1 MPIGS
6 SFDGFLD
13 EEGIREEVKLKAM
26 SYLLSRLN
34 IASNQEQPYQNLLAI
49 VESIALKG
57 MPKEDILSHL
67 YSLYDNISDDYDD
80 EMGDLIQDIEV
91 GKQKLPSHELEND

>member
-34 IASNQEQPYQNLLAI
+34 TASNQEQPYQNLLAI
-49 VESIALKG
+49 VDSIAFKG

-67 YSLYDNISDDYDD
+67 YSLYDNISDDD

-91 GKQKLPSHELEND
+91 GKQKLPSPELEND